1 MFRRTGKNILAK
13 CDNAPVEAGHTLR
26 PLKGTHTMQN
36 IHPFKAVAALVGIAL
51 TADWFMRREAS
62 LVHELLAALGN
73 A

>member
-1 MFRRTGKNILAK
+1 
-13 CDNAPVEAGHTLR
+13 
-26 PLKGTHTMQN
+26 MQN